1 MEQETVLKEILHAF
15 KLHAQHID
23 EKMDGLKTELES
35 KMDNMKI
42 ELESKMD
49 KGFSRVDH
57 QITEL
62 GKKVDGIRTELNET
76 NENVDYLL
84 SKNAQHEKK
93 LRQIFE
99 LQQI

>member
-23 EKMDGLKTELES
+23 EKMDNVKT
-35 KMDNMKI
+35 

-57 QITEL
+57 KITEL

-93 LRQIFE
+93 LRRTFE
-99 LQQI
+99 QQQI

>member
-35 KMDNMKI
+35 KMNDMKTS
-42 ELESKMD
+42 LESLETKMD
-49 KGFSRVDH
+49 KGFSRVDY

-62 GKKVDGIRTELNET
+62 GKKSMESVLN
-76 NENVDYLL
+76 
-84 SKNAQHEKK
+84 
-93 LRQIFE
+93 
-99 LQQI
+99 